1 MVIWIIGMS
10 ASGKTTIGKKI
21 YEKLKYSKEKWIFL
35 DGDIFRNILGED
47 LGHTIE
53 DRKKN
58 AYRISKFCEFLN
70 LQNINVIASVL
81 SIFHDNQKYN
91 KENIPDYKEIFLN
104 VKFDNLLKRD
114 NKELYKKA
122 LDGKIKNV
130 VGVDIKFIPPF
141 SPDLIIDN
149 NYENPDYQKLA
160 QKIIDDLNI
169 NIDNS
174 YIYTEKNLLNF
185 PNTYQYS
192 KYQGKDF
199 FELYKRNRKKKLDFL
214 KIRLDKLN
222 SKRNYSFELKNN
234 DNYKNDKELN
244 LKEYLIYLYNLNNN
258 ELKNQKKTI
267 EILIKRFEV
276 SKKLFTI
283 YDLKNIKKLSSKFDE
298 LIIYPLF
305 SLVLQKYYS
314 RANNQQKLLF
324 LNTILKI
331 NDIISSIASDLIFKE
346 EVYYSIEAI
355 KGELKIMGEYI

>member
-1 MVIWIIGMS
+1 MS
-10 ASGKTTIGKKI
+10 ASGKTTIGKKV

-35 DGDIFRNILGED
+35 DGDTFRNILGED

-91 KENIPDYKEIFLN
+91 KENIPNYKEIFLD
-104 VKFDNLLKRD
+104 VKFDNLLRRD

-160 QKIIDDLNI
+160 QKIIEDLNI
-169 NIDNS
+169 EIDNS
-174 YIYTEKNLLNF
+174 YIYTKKNLLNF

-199 FELYKRNRKKKLDFL
+199 FESYKKNRQTNLDFL
-214 KIRLDKLN
+214 KIRLEKLN
-222 SKRNYSFELKNN
+222 SKRNDNFELNNN
-234 DNYKNDKELN
+234 DDYKNDKELN
-244 LKEYLIYLYNLNNN
+244 LKKYLIYLCNLDNS
-258 ELKNQKKTI
+258 ELKNQKETI

-276 SKKLFTI
+276 SKKLFAT
-283 YDLKNIKKLSSKFDE
+283 YDLKNIKKLSSKFNE
-298 LIIYPLF
+298 LLIYPLF
-305 SLVLQKYYS
+305 SLVLQKCYNN
-314 RANNQQKLLF
+314 ANNHKKLVF
-324 LNTILKI
+324 LNTILKV
-331 NDIISSIASDLIFKE
+331 NDIISSIASELIFSE

-355 KGELKIMGEYI
+355 NGELKIMGEYI

>member
-10 ASGKTTIGKKI
+10 ASGKTTIGKKL

-35 DGDIFRNILGED
+35 DGDIFRNILGDD

-58 AYRISKFCEFLN
+58 ALRISKFCEFLN

-91 KENIPDYKEIFLN
+91 KENIPNYKEIFLD
-104 VKFDNLLKRD
+104 VRFENLLVRD
-114 NKELYKKA
+114 NKKLYQKA

-141 SPDLIIDN
+141 SPDLIVDN
-149 NYENPDYQKLA
+149 NSENPDYQKII
-160 QKIIDDLNI
+160 QKIIDDLKI
-169 NIDNS
+169 KIDDN

-199 FELYKRNRKKKLDFL
+199 FELYKKNRKTNLNFL
-214 KIRLDKLN
+214 KKRLEKLTTKKKSN
-222 SKRNYSFELKNN
+222 FELNKDSKYKNN
-234 DNYKNDKELN
+234 KELN
-244 LKEYLIYLYNLNNN
+244 LKNYLIYLFNLNND
-258 ELKNQKKTI
+258 ELKNQKKTL
-267 EILIKRFEV
+267 EVLIKRFEV
-276 SKKLFTI
+276 SKKLFIT
-283 YDLKNIKKLSSKFDE
+283 YDLKNIKKQSSKFDD

-305 SLVLQKYYS
+305 SLVLQKCYIN
-314 RANNQQKLLF
+314 ANNQQKLVF
-324 LNTILKI
+324 LNTILKV
-331 NDIISSIASDLIFKE
+331 NDIISSVKSDLILDK

-355 KGELKIMGEYI
+355 NGELKIIGEYI

>member
-1 MVIWIIGMS
+1 MS

-53 DRKKN
+53 DRRKN

-81 SIFHDNQKYN
+81 SIFHDNQRYN
-91 KENIPDYKEIFLN
+91 KENIANYKEIFLD
-104 VKFDNLLKRD
+104 VKFDNLLRRD

-149 NYENPDYQKLA
+149 NLDNPDYEKLA
-160 QKIIDDLNI
+160 QKIIDELNI
-169 NIDNS
+169 EIDNG

-199 FELYKRNRKKKLDFL
+199 FELYKKNRKTNLDFL
-214 KIRLDKLN
+214 KKRLEKLTGKRNDNFKLN
-222 SKRNYSFELKNN
+222 NN
-234 DNYKNDKELN
+234 IYKNDKELI
-244 LKEYLIYLYNLNNN
+244 LKEYLIYLYNSDKK

-276 SKKLFTI
+276 SKKLFAT
-283 YDLKNIKKLSSKFDE
+283 YDLEHIKKRSLKFDE
-298 LIIYPLF
+298 LLIYPLF

-314 RANNQQKLLF
+314 NTNNQQKLMF
-324 LNTILKI
+324 LNTILKV
-331 NDIISSIASDLIFKE
+331 NDIISSIASSLIFGE

-355 KGELKIMGEYI
+355 NGELKIMGEYI